1 MATLQADNISED
13 QLLKLLQFFQVF
25 ADESRLK
32 MIGYLANGDYS
43 VGELAERLG
52 LKEPTISHH
61 LAQMKALG
69 IVSVEPDGT
78 RRIYSLNGKS
88 LETISKDIFAQPNL
102 ANLVPTSDLS
112 KDERTLRTWVKDG
125 RIVGIPAQERKRQ
138 VLIQWVAQQI
148 DPDRRWTEK
157 EFSEWL
163 SQFNEDYAFLRRY
176 LVEAGYMARNKGV
189 YWRTP
194 ENDPAL
200 ESRLASPE
208 SRP

>member
-1 MATLQADNISED
+1 MATLEASTISEE

-43 VGELAERLG
+43 VGELAELIG

-69 IVSVEPDGT
+69 IVNVEPEGT
-78 RRIYSLNGKS
+78 KRIYSLNGRS
-88 LETISKDIFAQPNL
+88 LEAISKDIFAQPNL
-102 ANLVPTSDLS
+102 ANLVPTSELS
-112 KDERTLRTWVKDG
+112 KDERILRTWVKDG
-125 RIVGIPAQERKRQ
+125 RITGIPSQERKKQ
-138 VLIQWVAQQI
+138 VIVHWLAQQI

-163 SQFNEDYAFLRRY
+163 SQFNEDYAFFRRY
-176 LVEAGYMARNKGV
+176 LVDSGYMARENGI

-194 ENDPAL
+194 ENDPVL
-200 ESRLASPE
+200 
-208 SRP
+208 

>member
-1 MATLQADNISED
+1 MATLQADSISEE

-43 VGELAERLG
+43 VGELAELVG
-52 LKEPTISHH
+52 LKEPTVSHH

-69 IVSVEPDGT
+69 IVSVEPEGT

-88 LETISKDIFAQPNL
+88 LETISKGIFAQPNL

-138 VLIQWVAQQI
+138 VLIRWVAQQI

-176 LVEAGYMARNKGV
+176 LVEAGYMARSQGV

-194 ENDPAL
+194 ESDPVI
-200 ESRLASPE
+200 
-208 SRP
+208 